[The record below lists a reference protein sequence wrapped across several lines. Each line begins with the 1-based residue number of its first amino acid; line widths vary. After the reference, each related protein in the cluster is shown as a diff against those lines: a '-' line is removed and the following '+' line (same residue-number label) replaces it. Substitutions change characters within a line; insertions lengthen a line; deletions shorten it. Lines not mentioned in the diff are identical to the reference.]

1 VLAPLLSL
9 LLLAQPAPTQSAPAQ
24 SAAPA
29 PVVAE
34 AQRLI
39 RQQRYND
46 AINRLEIHLEASPQ
60 DGEAMAF
67 LGAAHLY
74 AERETTRA
82 REVFEASFAAGGGAS
97 FWVNHSHQTVLDGDD
112 LTDYCRGWLNL
123 RRGYVEFAPEEGDHG
138 FRLTYAEVAE
148 FKQNRN
154 KAFFH
159 IKRGG
164 KNQNFRPRSAD
175 QRETLLLLILF
186 NKFSR

>member
-1 VLAPLLSL
+1 VPAAAAQTAPKS
-9 LLLAQPAPTQSAPAQ
+9 
-24 SAAPA
+24 
-29 PVVAE
+29 PVVSE

-46 AINRLEIHLEASPQ
+46 AINRLEMHLEAAPQ
-60 DGEAMAF
+60 DGEAMAY

-74 AERETTRA
+74 AERETARA

-97 FWVNHSHQTVLDGDD
+97 FWVNHSHQTMLDGDD

-123 RRGYVEFAPEEGDHG
+123 RRGYVEFDPEDGDHG
-138 FRLTYAEVAE
+138 FRTPSAEVAE

-154 KAFFH
+154 KTFFH

-164 KNQNFRPRSAD
+164 KNLNFRPRSAD

>member
-1 VLAPLLSL
+1 LTRTPRRASIRDRLQQTAVRAS
-9 LLLAQPAPTQSAPAQ
+9 SDAPATLALVRPDSLRPGAHAGTPSEKKQ
-24 SAAPA
+24 DASNG
-29 PVVAE
+29 
-34 AQRLI
+34 RL
-39 RQQRYND
+39 
-46 AINRLEIHLEASPQ
+46 RL
-60 DGEAMAF
+60 DG
-67 LGAAHLY
+67 
-74 AERETTRA
+74 RA